1 MTNLPEQ
8 SPLPIL
14 AGWGA
19 DSVVRR
25 ETLASPDT
33 HPGVLLLDDL
43 TVLDTILLPAQLAG
57 PGRARSPSGSR

>member
-1 MTNLPEQ
+1 MTNLQEQ
-8 SPLPIL
+8 SPLPML

-33 HPGVLLLDDL
+33 HPGVLH
-43 TVLDTILLPAQLAG
+43 PQ
-57 PGRARSPSGSR
+57 